1 MDKNT
6 IKLYFEKKIFYTQ
19 TEFIKDFL
27 LSLLDKVERTYLGDE
42 IMTIEN
48 KKDHFAWCIDDT
60 IKLFAKEEI
69 HLNSDKF
76 LKEKLFEIFNKFY
89 YSLKKNKNTL
99 EDIKLRFI
107 TTLTPINAKTT
118 NQVEEVVWYCNL
130 FNTYLG
136 SKNL

>member
-1 MDKNT
+1 MDKNA

-27 LSLLDKVERTYLGDE
+27 LSLLDKVEKTYLGDE
-42 IMTIEN
+42 IMTVEN

-118 NQVEEVVWYCNL
+118 NQIEEVVWYCNL

>member
-1 MDKNT
+1 MDKNA

-27 LSLLDKVERTYLGDE
+27 LSLLDRVERTYLGDE
-42 IMTIEN
+42 IMNVDN
-48 KKDHFAWCIDDT
+48 KKDHFGWCIDDT
-60 IKLFAKEEI
+60 IKLFSKEDI

-89 YSLKKNKNTL
+89 YNLKKNKNTL

-107 TTLTPINAKTT
+107 NTLTPSQAKTT
-118 NQVEEVVWYCNL
+118 NQIEEVVWYCNL

>member
-1 MDKNT
+1 MDKNA
-6 IKLYFEKKIFYTQ
+6 IKLYFEKKIFYAQ

-42 IMTIEN
+42 IMTIDN
-48 KKDHFAWCIDDT
+48 KKDHFKWCMEDT

-69 HLNSDKF
+69 HLNGDKLF
-76 LKEKLFEIFNKFY
+76 QEKLFEIFNKFY
-89 YSLKKNKNTL
+89 YNLKKTKNTL

-107 TTLTPINAKTT
+107 NTLTPIKAKTV
-118 NQVEEVVWYCNL
+118 NQIEEIVWYCNF
-130 FNTYLG
+130 FNLHTG

>member
-1 MDKNT
+1 MDKNA

-27 LSLLDKVERTYLGDE
+27 LTLLDKVERTYLGDE
-42 IMTIEN
+42 IMTVDN
-48 KKDHFAWCIDDT
+48 KKDHFGWCIDDT

-89 YSLKKNKNTL
+89 YNLKKNKNTL

-107 TTLTPINAKTT
+107 NTLNTSQARTTTQI
-118 NQVEEVVWYCNL
+118 EEVVWYCNL

>member
-1 MDKNT
+1 MDKNA

-19 TEFIKDFL
+19 TELIKDFL

-42 IMTIEN
+42 IMTVDN
-48 KKDHFAWCIDDT
+48 KKDHFVWCMDDT
-60 IKLFAKEEI
+60 IKLFSKEEI
-69 HLNSDKF
+69 HFNGDKF
-76 LKEKLFEIFNKFY
+76 LKEKLFEVFNKFY
-89 YSLKKNKNTL
+89 YNLKKNKNTL

-107 TTLTPINAKTT
+107 NTLTPSQAKTT
-118 NQVEEVVWYCNL
+118 NQIEEVVWYCNL

>member
-1 MDKNT
+1 MDKNA

-60 IKLFAKEEI
+60 IKLFAKEDI
-69 HLNSDKF
+69 HLSSDKF

-89 YSLKKNKNTL
+89 YNLKKNKNTL

-118 NQVEEVVWYCNL
+118 NQVEEVVFYCNL

>member
-1 MDKNT
+1 MDKNA

-42 IMTIEN
+42 IMTVDN
-48 KKDHFAWCIDDT
+48 KRDHFGWCMDDT

-69 HLNSDKF
+69 HLNGDKF

-107 TTLTPINAKTT
+107 NTLNPIQAKTT
-118 NQVEEVVWYCNL
+118 NQIEEVVWYCNL
-130 FNTYLG
+130 FNTHLG